1 MASLIENSTNCEAQV
16 VMVMLM
22 VTIIAPGLSTTM
34 PSPESNAAQRRLLHR
49 RPE

>member
-22 VTIIAPGLSTTM
+22 VTIIAPGLSISTAV
-34 PSPESNAAQRRLLHR
+34 P
-49 RPE
+49 